1 MEPEDELEPRPSGRF
16 KKEVPKKE
24 GEESEAN
31 ESTEIAEGSTS
42 WKFNW
47 IVSKESQTAGNV
59 VYFEKAW
66 GFGANVHIV

>member
-24 GEESEAN
+24 DEESEAN

-42 WKFNW
+42 
-47 IVSKESQTAGNV
+47 
-59 VYFEKAW
+59 
-66 GFGANVHIV
+66 

>member
-47 IVSKESQTAGNV
+47 IFWRVPNSAGKV

-66 GFGANVHIV
+66 EFLVLILI